1 MVLPHVSDLTDIV
14 KIDPAGTGGGHALLF
29 EGKIEPPQV
38 RIKDKTATDVPKQ
51 QRRPDASLLCG
62 NYDPRAGINSQMVI

>member
-1 MVLPHVSDLTDIV
+1 MVLPHVSDLNAIV
-14 KIDPAGTGGGHALLF
+14 KIDHAGTGGGHALLF
-29 EGKIEPPQV
+29 AGKIEPPQI

-62 NYDPRAGINSQMVI
+62 NYDPLRGYK